1 MSYDQFHHHHR
12 LTPLAHS
19 VFNFSKALTGVSQGA
34 MKEETDL
41 FYAHAFPPPPNP
53 IDHYGYLAFNLT

>member
-1 MSYDQFHHHHR
+1 
-12 LTPLAHS
+12 
-19 VFNFSKALTGVSQGA
+19 

-53 IDHYGYLAFNLT
+53 IAHYGYLAFNLIKRVQVDKQLSCKS